1 MKGGPDSPSDPD
13 VHRKCARCS
22 KYELRRLWCPI
33 RAEMRPPEA
42 PACRYGVVLMG
53 AARQK
58 ECGNGRGEKEA

>member
-1 MKGGPDSPSDPD
+1 MNREAASVSGPG
-13 VHRKCARCS
+13 VRRKCAGCP

-42 PACRYGVVLMG
+42 PACRYGAVLTG

-58 ECGNGRGEKEA
+58 EYGNGRGEEEA